1 MNQLAVAEGRDDDR
15 FDFSDLVFGER
26 NTHNANQIKHAAPKV
41 ELSSDAEVQT
51 SYLLV
56 NALLNLL
63 IKKGLIHSHEVQN
76 IVSELHSEYLKKKG
90 SSGNGTG

>member
-1 MNQLAVAEGRDDDR
+1 MAVAEGRDDDR

-26 NTHNANQIKHAAPKV
+26 NTHNAHQIKRDTAKV
-41 ELSSDAEVQT
+41 ESSSEAEVQT

-63 IKKGLIHSHEVQN
+63 IKKGIIHSHEVQN
-76 IVSELHSEYLKKKG
+76 IVSELHSDYLKKKG
-90 SSGNGTG
+90 SRGNGTG